1 MGVTRKR
8 SASEAHWYATALSE
22 LPVSTSAQPPSQRL
36 VEEIHDYA
44 YTLLESENT
53 SYAANNNSASSSHK
67 FLSTIMASGTL
78 EDKISAL
85 TLLVQESPLHNTKAF
100 ETLLGLA
107 KKKSRNQALMAVAA
121 IKDLLGQGDVLPG
134 DRKLRA
140 FTKQPALAK
149 IVEEHHTVWRVGSPL
164 PNGLEKTHLIYW
176 AFEDWLKKQYFEL
189 LKILESWCGD
199 EVEYAR
205 SRAITYVWELLR
217 DKPEQEEN
225 LLRLLVNKLGDKD
238 KKIASRTS
246 YLLLQLE
253 NTHPAMKGI
262 IVNAIETESL
272 FRPGQ
277 AAHAK
282 YYSIITLNQTI
293 LSVKEPEVAN
303 KLLDIYFGL
312 FIQFLKPRS
321 HAKAK
326 AQKIQGGGGK
336 GGKMAAKKAKALE
349 QADAAD
355 SELNEKMVTAV
366 LTGVNRA
373 FPFAKTDDPTFEQHL
388 DTIFR
393 VTHSSNFNTSI
404 QALMLIQQISA
415 TKHFSADRFYRTL
428 YESLLDPRLITSSKQ
443 IMYLNLLYKSL
454 KSDVNVKR
462 VQAFVKRLLQTITLH
477 EAPFVCGVLYL
488 VSELE
493 ATFPTIRNM
502 IREPE
507 ADPEDEEEHFVD
519 APEDGENPEHSNAD
533 RSALWEVLPL
543 LSHFHPSV
551 AIFAEALVNQTT
563 LPPKPDPTKH
573 TLMHFLDRFV
583 YRNAKTKGSTTTRGA
598 SIMQPMSGSNAADV
612 LIKDR
617 ADPTHRIPL
626 NSDAFW
632 KKKVE
637 DIAAD
642 EVFFHDYFTKVNN
655 AKPTKKDKKKQ
666 KDAADSDAESDA
678 DEDEIWKALVESR
691 PEIEGDDDDDDDD
704 LDMEDLEEG
713 YSDSE
718 GDDGADLGEDMDEDL
733 EDDGFE
739 GLESGDED
747 AMLGDDEDLPSDFE
761 GLGDDKEE
769 EDTKKEEADN
779 KKKKKKA
786 QAPADIRID
795 GRLCQV
801 AGDMGLEKKDVITAG
816 FAALVSWLLLTHW
829 VPSFRWIPYAFV
841 AGCLATLIAL
851 VLLVLTAS
859 KGSNHRYNH
868 ATTLVP
874 PAFIT
879 PALWNQEKAALKT
892 RSRYDKTPI
901 YPSSAKVDRAIRQV
915 LDNVRK
921 RTAQLDMVELAVARI
936 VPILTNHMR
945 DFYNAERL
953 VRGKNLSRDMT
964 ESEELDLA
972 IAAKFRDG
980 KLHPAAALA
989 FSDTK
994 LLQQTH
1000 LRRIVAKILP
1010 LVMPDYMKS
1019 SAAVSALVKEIVACA
1034 VLTPVVLMLSDP
1046 DFFNQLI
1053 ENSGRTMLQ
1062 DRKSVRKLRAALDEH
1077 AMLGVFEARSLAKF
1091 EKLPQVLIKTLF
1103 IFADWKLDDVYWIRR
1118 SHTLLRMLSQ
1128 ASLGEVLHSASGL
1141 SYFMEYMD
1149 RKSRMRLVQFWIVVD
1164 GFRNPLEADNDEPE
1178 QELPHDT
1185 PWSASDRMDL
1195 EQMYEAYLTKPELGV
1210 PHHDRQA
1217 SPRAPELRRPAMS
1230 SSDLKSFIKPSVIAS
1245 PVRQSMDGSRP
1256 RPLFDDDVE
1265 DERMTRSVS
1274 ALSSMDLENDV
1285 DHTVDDSAQ
1294 VVDAMQAA
1302 LNQIMDEPDN
1312 SSIFSAENTAANNDS
1327 PRASLDLTRP
1337 TLVQTRS
1344 KPSIAS
1350 LGLVGAPSSKGVF
1363 ADDLFGEEEKFA
1375 EDEKED
1381 SDLADKG
1388 LDDDIHEAA
1397 PGDLGLTE
1405 AIDTLNA
1412 DIDRLTA
1419 QDTILDSLTKKAE
1432 LTNNAA
1438 ELRILHVIEV
1448 RRQAG
1453 DQMPAAVWMVTRRYS
1468 EFHELNKRL
1477 RARFPAVRNLEF
1489 PRRQTLFTQIDEKDF
1504 VTRIYNSVTDGME
1517 EFLGN
1522 IPVLDQLSVAGQNLI
1537 SAATAQMSGVP
1548 LNPNAPEF
1556 SSDPASAAEAE
1567 AEINAFEDREA
1578 EPWLRGRAVVVV
1590 LHQLL
1595 GGTIER
1601 KVRDAAKGFGQ
1612 EDSVIRYIDLVKNIM
1627 WPEGQ
1632 MKQGGVPRT
1641 AAQKAQSQK
1650 EAGLLLATLVPDLAG
1665 SVVGRQNAQ
1674 AASRKVFAM
1683 LNNQRLK

>member
-8 SASEAHWYATALSE
+8 SADEARAGGSRPERTFPKKEYPKRSTLRRKIFEPRPDWYAAALSE

-164 PNGLEKTHLIYW
+164 PKGLEKIHLIYW

-189 LKILESWCGD
+189 LKILESWCSD

-253 NTHPAMKGI
+253 NTHPAMKII

-326 AQKIQGGGGK
+326 AQKVQGGGAK

-443 IMYLNLLYKSL
+443 IMYLNLLFKSL

-488 VSELE
+488 ISELE
-493 ATFPTIRNM
+493 VTFPTIRNM

-519 APEDGENPEHSNAD
+519 APEDGEAKPEESTREQTAPAVRYDARKRNPEHSNAD
-533 RSALWEVLPL
+533 RSALWEILPL

-573 TLMHFLDRFV
+573 TMMHFLDRFV
-583 YRNAKTKGSTTTRGA
+583 YRNAKTKGATTTRGA

-637 DIAAD
+637 DVAAD

-691 PEIEGDDDDDDDD
+691 PEIEGDEDDDDDD

-718 GDDGADLGEDMDEDL
+718 EGDAGVEIGEFAEDDMDEADLGDEMDEDL

-761 GLGDDKEE
+761 GLGDDTEAK
-769 EDTKKEEADN
+769 DGKKEKSDE
-779 KKKKKKA
+779 KKKKKRKLKHL
-786 QAPADIRID
+786 P
-795 GRLCQV
+795 
-801 AGDMGLEKKDVITAG
+801 T
-816 FAALVSWLLLTHW
+816 FASMDD
-829 VPSFRWIPYAFV
+829 YA
-841 AGCLATLIAL
+841 
-851 VLLVLTAS
+851 
-859 KGSNHRYNH
+859 
-868 ATTLVP
+868 
-874 PAFIT
+874 
-879 PALWNQEKAALKT
+879 
-892 RSRYDKTPI
+892 
-901 YPSSAKVDRAIRQV
+901 
-915 LDNVRK
+915 
-921 RTAQLDMVELAVARI
+921 
-936 VPILTNHMR
+936 
-945 DFYNAERL
+945 
-953 VRGKNLSRDMT
+953 
-964 ESEELDLA
+964 
-972 IAAKFRDG
+972 
-980 KLHPAAALA
+980 
-989 FSDTK
+989 K
-994 LLQQTH
+994 LL
-1000 LRRIVAKILP
+1000 
-1010 LVMPDYMKS
+1010 
-1019 SAAVSALVKEIVACA
+1019 
-1034 VLTPVVLMLSDP
+1034 
-1046 DFFNQLI
+1046 
-1053 ENSGRTMLQ
+1053 G
-1062 DRKSVRKLRAALDEH
+1062 
-1077 AMLGVFEARSLAKF
+1077 
-1091 EKLPQVLIKTLF
+1091 
-1103 IFADWKLDDVYWIRR
+1103 
-1118 SHTLLRMLSQ
+1118 
-1128 ASLGEVLHSASGL
+1128 
-1141 SYFMEYMD
+1141 
-1149 RKSRMRLVQFWIVVD
+1149 
-1164 GFRNPLEADNDEPE
+1164 
-1178 QELPHDT
+1178 
-1185 PWSASDRMDL
+1185 
-1195 EQMYEAYLTKPELGV
+1195 
-1210 PHHDRQA
+1210 
-1217 SPRAPELRRPAMS
+1217 
-1230 SSDLKSFIKPSVIAS
+1230 
-1245 PVRQSMDGSRP
+1245 
-1256 RPLFDDDVE
+1256 
-1265 DERMTRSVS
+1265 
-1274 ALSSMDLENDV
+1274 
-1285 DHTVDDSAQ
+1285 
-1294 VVDAMQAA
+1294 
-1302 LNQIMDEPDN
+1302 
-1312 SSIFSAENTAANNDS
+1312 
-1327 PRASLDLTRP
+1327 
-1337 TLVQTRS
+1337 
-1344 KPSIAS
+1344 
-1350 LGLVGAPSSKGVF
+1350 
-1363 ADDLFGEEEKFA
+1363 ADD
-1375 EDEKED
+1375 ED
-1381 SDLADKG
+1381 
-1388 LDDDIHEAA
+1388 
-1397 PGDLGLTE
+1397 
-1405 AIDTLNA
+1405 
-1412 DIDRLTA
+1412 
-1419 QDTILDSLTKKAE
+1419 
-1432 LTNNAA
+1432 
-1438 ELRILHVIEV
+1438 
-1448 RRQAG
+1448 
-1453 DQMPAAVWMVTRRYS
+1453 M
-1468 EFHELNKRL
+1468 
-1477 RARFPAVRNLEF
+1477 
-1489 PRRQTLFTQIDEKDF
+1489 
-1504 VTRIYNSVTDGME
+1504 
-1517 EFLGN
+1517 
-1522 IPVLDQLSVAGQNLI
+1522 
-1537 SAATAQMSGVP
+1537 
-1548 LNPNAPEF
+1548 
-1556 SSDPASAAEAE
+1556 
-1567 AEINAFEDREA
+1567 
-1578 EPWLRGRAVVVV
+1578 
-1590 LHQLL
+1590 
-1595 GGTIER
+1595 
-1601 KVRDAAKGFGQ
+1601 
-1612 EDSVIRYIDLVKNIM
+1612 
-1627 WPEGQ
+1627 
-1632 MKQGGVPRT
+1632 
-1641 AAQKAQSQK
+1641 
-1650 EAGLLLATLVPDLAG
+1650 
-1665 SVVGRQNAQ
+1665 
-1674 AASRKVFAM
+1674 
-1683 LNNQRLK
+1683 

>member
-1 MGVTRKR
+1 MGFARKR
-8 SASEAHWYATALSE
+8 SADEARAGGSRPERTFPKKEYPKKEYSKKEYPKKEGGEQKAKKTPLIFEPRPDWYATALPE

-44 YTLLESENT
+44 YTLLESENS

-107 KKKSRNQALMAVAA
+107 RKKSRNQALMAVAA

-140 FTKQPALAK
+140 FTKQPALVKALD
-149 IVEEHHTVWRVGSPL
+149 EHHTIWRVGSPL
-164 PNGLEKTHLIYW
+164 PKGLGKTHLIYW

-189 LKILESWCGD
+189 LKILESWCSD

-321 HAKAK
+321 HAKVK
-326 AQKIQGGGGK
+326 AQKVQGGGGK
-336 GGKMAAKKAKALE
+336 AGKMAAKKAKALE

-443 IMYLNLLYKSL
+443 IMYLNLLFKSL

-462 VQAFVKRLLQTITLH
+462 VQAFVKRLLQTITMH

-488 VSELE
+488 ISELE
-493 ATFPTIRNM
+493 TTFPTIRNM

-519 APEDGENPEHSNAD
+519 APEDGDDKAEESTREQTAPAVRYDARKRNPEHSNAD

-583 YRNAKTKGSTTTRGA
+583 YRNAKTKGATTTRGV

-617 ADPTHRIPL
+617 ADATHRIPL

-637 DIAAD
+637 DVAAD
-642 EVFFHDYFTKVNN
+642 EVFFHDYFTKINN

-718 GDDGADLGEDMDEDL
+718 EGDGGVEIGEFAEDDMDEADLGDDLDDDL

-761 GLGDDKEE
+761 GLGDETEEKDEKKDKSDE
-769 EDTKKEEADN
+769 
-779 KKKKKKA
+779 KKKKKRKLKHL
-786 QAPADIRID
+786 P
-795 GRLCQV
+795 
-801 AGDMGLEKKDVITAG
+801 T
-816 FAALVSWLLLTHW
+816 FASMDD
-829 VPSFRWIPYAFV
+829 YA
-841 AGCLATLIAL
+841 
-851 VLLVLTAS
+851 
-859 KGSNHRYNH
+859 
-868 ATTLVP
+868 
-874 PAFIT
+874 
-879 PALWNQEKAALKT
+879 
-892 RSRYDKTPI
+892 
-901 YPSSAKVDRAIRQV
+901 
-915 LDNVRK
+915 
-921 RTAQLDMVELAVARI
+921 
-936 VPILTNHMR
+936 
-945 DFYNAERL
+945 
-953 VRGKNLSRDMT
+953 
-964 ESEELDLA
+964 
-972 IAAKFRDG
+972 
-980 KLHPAAALA
+980 
-989 FSDTK
+989 K
-994 LLQQTH
+994 LL
-1000 LRRIVAKILP
+1000 
-1010 LVMPDYMKS
+1010 
-1019 SAAVSALVKEIVACA
+1019 
-1034 VLTPVVLMLSDP
+1034 
-1046 DFFNQLI
+1046 
-1053 ENSGRTMLQ
+1053 G
-1062 DRKSVRKLRAALDEH
+1062 
-1077 AMLGVFEARSLAKF
+1077 
-1091 EKLPQVLIKTLF
+1091 
-1103 IFADWKLDDVYWIRR
+1103 
-1118 SHTLLRMLSQ
+1118 
-1128 ASLGEVLHSASGL
+1128 
-1141 SYFMEYMD
+1141 
-1149 RKSRMRLVQFWIVVD
+1149 
-1164 GFRNPLEADNDEPE
+1164 
-1178 QELPHDT
+1178 
-1185 PWSASDRMDL
+1185 
-1195 EQMYEAYLTKPELGV
+1195 
-1210 PHHDRQA
+1210 
-1217 SPRAPELRRPAMS
+1217 
-1230 SSDLKSFIKPSVIAS
+1230 
-1245 PVRQSMDGSRP
+1245 
-1256 RPLFDDDVE
+1256 
-1265 DERMTRSVS
+1265 
-1274 ALSSMDLENDV
+1274 
-1285 DHTVDDSAQ
+1285 
-1294 VVDAMQAA
+1294 
-1302 LNQIMDEPDN
+1302 
-1312 SSIFSAENTAANNDS
+1312 
-1327 PRASLDLTRP
+1327 
-1337 TLVQTRS
+1337 
-1344 KPSIAS
+1344 
-1350 LGLVGAPSSKGVF
+1350 
-1363 ADDLFGEEEKFA
+1363 ADD
-1375 EDEKED
+1375 ED
-1381 SDLADKG
+1381 
-1388 LDDDIHEAA
+1388 
-1397 PGDLGLTE
+1397 
-1405 AIDTLNA
+1405 
-1412 DIDRLTA
+1412 
-1419 QDTILDSLTKKAE
+1419 
-1432 LTNNAA
+1432 
-1438 ELRILHVIEV
+1438 
-1448 RRQAG
+1448 
-1453 DQMPAAVWMVTRRYS
+1453 M
-1468 EFHELNKRL
+1468 
-1477 RARFPAVRNLEF
+1477 
-1489 PRRQTLFTQIDEKDF
+1489 
-1504 VTRIYNSVTDGME
+1504 
-1517 EFLGN
+1517 
-1522 IPVLDQLSVAGQNLI
+1522 
-1537 SAATAQMSGVP
+1537 
-1548 LNPNAPEF
+1548 
-1556 SSDPASAAEAE
+1556 
-1567 AEINAFEDREA
+1567 
-1578 EPWLRGRAVVVV
+1578 
-1590 LHQLL
+1590 
-1595 GGTIER
+1595 
-1601 KVRDAAKGFGQ
+1601 
-1612 EDSVIRYIDLVKNIM
+1612 
-1627 WPEGQ
+1627 
-1632 MKQGGVPRT
+1632 
-1641 AAQKAQSQK
+1641 
-1650 EAGLLLATLVPDLAG
+1650 
-1665 SVVGRQNAQ
+1665 
-1674 AASRKVFAM
+1674 
-1683 LNNQRLK
+1683 